1 MRYIRDFFEKE
12 ILAVKLPKY
21 WVPAGI
27 CLVIITLFIIS
38 VSQTSYENTQH
49 LSFQPNI
56 YHKTPVASLSSATS
70 MYSTADVASLY
81 GSRPSTPATFNLNDI
96 LFSYTA
102 CNNEA
107 TYKITIESFHQQIKI
122 KKKQDK
128 DLFVNNRHPFKHTSN
143 KNKGRLNYIAPEI
156 ISYDLYAYLGRYNS
170 YLEQYYT
177 YH

>member
-12 ILAVKLPKY
+12 ILTVKLPKY

-56 YHKTPVASLSSATS
+56 YHKTPVASLS
-70 MYSTADVASLY
+70 

-107 TYKITIESFHQQIKI
+107 TYEITIESFHQQIKI
-122 KKKQDK
+122 KKKHDK
-128 DLFVNNRHPFKHTSN
+128 DLFVNNRHPYKHTSN
-143 KNKGRLNYIAPEI
+143 KNKGRLNCIAPEI

-170 YLEQYYT
+170 YLEQYYI